1 MVMDI
6 LEIVLNMKAGNNEI
20 AFILALSVVSFFYTA
35 YKKCEDEI
43 EKEKMLE
50 QFLNE

>member
-1 MVMDI
+1 MDF
-6 LEIVLNMKAGNNEI
+6 LMNLKWGTGVEELAFVLSI
-20 AFILALSVVSFFYTA
+20 AVVSFFYTA
-35 YKKCEDEI
+35 YKNCQAEI